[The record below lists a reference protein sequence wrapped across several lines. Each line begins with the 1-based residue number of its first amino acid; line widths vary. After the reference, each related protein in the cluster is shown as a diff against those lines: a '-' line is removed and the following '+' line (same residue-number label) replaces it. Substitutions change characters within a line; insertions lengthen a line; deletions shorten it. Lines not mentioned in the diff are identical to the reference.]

1 MRKPET
7 WSFFNARHRGS
18 SQLIRNERIRPD
30 AIHDPIVLRD
40 ASDEYM
46 YLDCIVFIKK
56 AKLVQRRTLMLNHL
70 TIEIRIQQVKRGNLG
85 ETSPLLNDIS
95 SVPTWD
101 KINSGLLRMYKVCGL
116 TNDN

>member
-1 MRKPET
+1 MSLVRTLQTLYWLEPAGSKGVWGLDDYCFLPFY
-7 WSFFNARHRGS
+7 WGS

-56 AKLVQRRTLMLNHL
+56 AKKNWFKEGH
-70 TIEIRIQQVKRGNLG
+70 
-85 ETSPLLNDIS
+85 
-95 SVPTWD
+95 
-101 KINSGLLRMYKVCGL
+101 
-116 TNDN
+116 